1 MMNKK
6 DNENVRKLEEL
17 GLISTQVVQRR
28 DRDIEIYLK
37 EKVRNDKILLRELVN
52 QFKIVYP
59 DITVSLPI
67 SL

>member
-17 GLISTQVVQRR
+17 GLISTRVVQRR

-37 EKVRNDKILLRELVN
+37 EKVKSDKIILNELVS